1 MTEPPSPAAQA
12 VLDACDQAF
21 DQCGTTAQGLAAA
34 LRAAAA
40 AEPPLEIDIPFA
52 MVEEW
57 ERIEGV
63 CASFYAAAEW
73 GYKQALTHFLAIAAE
88 LRAQP

>member
-1 MTEPPSPAAQA
+1 MTDLSPAAQA
-12 VLDACDQAF
+12 VLDAVEDHGKFVYRNLA
-21 DQCGTTAQGLAAA
+21 AAA

-40 AEPPLEIDIPFA
+40 ESPLEIDIPFA

-88 LRAQP
+88 LEGADG

>member
-1 MTEPPSPAAQA
+1 MTELPPAAQA

-88 LRAQP
+88 LEALP